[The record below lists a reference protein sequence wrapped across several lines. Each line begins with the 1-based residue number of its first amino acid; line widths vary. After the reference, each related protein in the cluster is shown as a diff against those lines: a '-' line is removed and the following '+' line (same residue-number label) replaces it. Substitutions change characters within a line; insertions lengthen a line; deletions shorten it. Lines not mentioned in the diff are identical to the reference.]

1 MPTTPDH
8 QQVRAW
14 FGLAYG
20 SVVPTWLYLGTG
32 GSILAGAIWHGLFN
46 MATATAGATNVIAS
60 TVSAL
65 VIALGIV
72 VSPLLRRMRTTQDG

>member
-1 MPTTPDH
+1 MTN
-8 QQVRAW
+8 
-14 FGLAYG
+14 G
-20 SVVPTWLYLGTG
+20 S
-32 GSILAGAIWHGLFN
+32 
-46 MATATAGATNVIAS
+46 ATGATNVIAS